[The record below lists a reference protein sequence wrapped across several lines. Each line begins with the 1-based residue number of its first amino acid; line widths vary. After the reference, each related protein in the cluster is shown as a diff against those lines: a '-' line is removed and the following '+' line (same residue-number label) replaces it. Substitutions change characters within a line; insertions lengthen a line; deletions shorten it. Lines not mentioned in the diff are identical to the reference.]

1 MDRSIAFYLLTSTEY
16 QDELKQWHKTT
27 RKREVYGQLSSV
39 SASEFF
45 AGGQNGL
52 KPEFRIT
59 MFEPDYCGEDNLEY
73 NGVVYS
79 IYRRYLGKNDTIELY
94 CEKRTGDEN
103 RRPQQNLQ

>member
-1 MDRSIAFYLLTSTEY
+1 MDRSIAFYLLTSVAY

-45 AGGQNGL
+45 AGGQNG
-52 KPEFRIT
+52 
-59 MFEPDYCGEDNLEY
+59 
-73 NGVVYS
+73 
-79 IYRRYLGKNDTIELY
+79 RYLGKNDTIELY

-103 RRPQQNLQ
+103 RRPQQSIQ